1 MATVYKYENSLA
13 SNITNGLDLSASSIP
28 VPAIGYPQRVL
39 FNDPPVPLTNTKY
52 TSANYYPCAVGT
64 GTPTSGSGIILFDNA
79 YNTAPAF
86 LIQTDRS
93 SFATVLVSGTNATS
107 NTVLALTGITV
118 TNTTSGAGYTST
130 PTVVIRPVGAGGVI
144 QTTVATANM
153 HSTGLGVTSV
163 TVTTPGL
170 YVPGA
175 GLPTVVFTG
184 GGYTTQ
190 ATGTVVLSSGTITGN
205 PILSLS
211 ANGFNAWGPTERRL
225 RLLEY
230 I

>member
-1 MATVYKYENSLA
+1 MATVYKYENSLPTGF
-13 SNITNGLDLSASSIP
+13 TNGVDLSASIIP
-28 VPAIGYPQRVL
+28 VPGVGYPQRVL
-39 FNDPPVPLTNTKY
+39 FNDPPVALTNTKY

-64 GTPTSGSGIILFDNA
+64 GTPTSGSGTILFDNA
-79 YNTAPAF
+79 YNTAPAY

-93 SFATVLVSGTNATS
+93 SFATVLLSGTASTS
-107 NTVLALTGITV
+107 NAVVAITGITV

-130 PTVVIRPVGAGGVI
+130 PTVVIRPVGTGGVI
-144 QTTVATANM
+144 STTVATANM

-163 TVTTPGL
+163 TVSVPGV
-170 YVPGA
+170 YVPGVS
-175 GLPTVVFTG
+175 LPTVVFTG

-190 ATGTVVLSSGTITGN
+190 ATGTVVLSSGTLVGN

-225 RLLEY
+225 RTLEY